1 MRHVTHGIPALAAAG
16 LVALAACG
24 GGGGDD
30 GLSGSVAVDGS
41 STIYP
46 VTEAMAEEFQRANR
60 GVRVTV
66 GVSGTGGGFKKF
78 CRGETDIS
86 DASREIKPAEE
97 ELCEKN
103 GVDWIRVPVASDGI
117 TVAVHPENDWASC
130 VTVDELRRIWQPDSS
145 VERWSQVRDE
155 WPDRELPLFG
165 PGTDSGTFDYFTE
178 RVMGE
183 EDASRGDYSASE
195 DDNVILMGVA
205 NDVGAMGYFG
215 FAYYVE
221 NTDRVK
227 ALEIDDGD
235 GCTAPT
241 METIESGEYRP
252 LSRQL
257 YLYVSRESLERPE
270 VRAFVDFYLANGREL
285 VPEVGY
291 VPLSA
296 ARYDSLRAE
305 LPGGGSEDG
314 TDGEAGGGRSAPGGA
329 AGGGEAGASG
339 A

>member
-1 MRHVTHGIPALAAAG
+1 MRYSNGPIAAGAAAA
-16 LVALAACG
+16 LVALVACR
-24 GGGGDD
+24 GGGDD

-41 STIYP
+41 STVYP
-46 VTEAMAEEFQRANR
+46 VIEAVAEEFQRAHR

-78 CRGETDIS
+78 CRGETDVS
-86 DASREIKPAEE
+86 DASREIKPSEE
-97 ELCEKN
+97 QLCEEN
-103 GVDWIRVPVASDGI
+103 GVDWVQVPVAWDGL

-130 VTVDELRRIWQPDSS
+130 VTVDELQRIWRPGSS
-145 VERWSQVRDE
+145 IDEWSQVRDD
-155 WPDRELPLFG
+155 WPERELPLFG

-178 RVMGE
+178 AIMGE

-195 DDNVILMGVA
+195 DDNVTLMGVA

-221 NTDRVK
+221 NTERVE

-241 METIESGEYRP
+241 RETIESGEYRP
-252 LSRQL
+252 LSRPL
-257 YLYVSRESLERPE
+257 FLYVSRQALERPE
-270 VRAFVDFYLANGREL
+270 VRAFVDFVLDNGRQL

-296 ARYDSLRAE
+296 GRYDSARAE
-305 LPGGGSEDG
+305 LPAPDAGGAPPADDA
-314 TDGEAGGGRSAPGGA
+314 DGESGADAGG
-329 AGGGEAGASG
+329 AGTGASG
-339 A
+339 

>member
-1 MRHVTHGIPALAAAG
+1 MRNSNGPIAAGAAAA
-16 LVALAACG
+16 LVALVACG

-41 STIYP
+41 STVYP
-46 VTEAMAEEFQRANR
+46 VIEAVAEEFQRAHR

-78 CRGETDIS
+78 CRGETDVS
-86 DASREIKPAEE
+86 DASREIKPSEE
-97 ELCEKN
+97 QLCEEN
-103 GVDWIRVPVASDGI
+103 GVDWVQVPVAWDGL

-130 VTVDELRRIWQPDSS
+130 VTVDELQRIWRPGSS
-145 VERWSQVRDE
+145 IDEWSQVRDD
-155 WPDRELPLFG
+155 WPGRELPLFG

-178 RVMGE
+178 AIMGE

-195 DDNVILMGVA
+195 DDNVTLMGVA

-215 FAYYVE
+215 FAYYIENVE
-221 NTDRVK
+221 RVK

-241 METIESGEYRP
+241 PETIESGEYRP
-252 LSRQL
+252 LSRPL
-257 YLYVSRESLERPE
+257 FLYVSRQALERPE
-270 VRAFVDFYLANGREL
+270 VRAFVDFVLDNGRQL

-296 ARYDSLRAE
+296 GRYDSVRAE
-305 LPGGGSEDG
+305 LPAPDTAGGTGAG
-314 TDGEAGGGRSAPGGA
+314 RTDGETGADAGGA
-329 AGGGEAGASG
+329 ENGASG
-339 A
+339 